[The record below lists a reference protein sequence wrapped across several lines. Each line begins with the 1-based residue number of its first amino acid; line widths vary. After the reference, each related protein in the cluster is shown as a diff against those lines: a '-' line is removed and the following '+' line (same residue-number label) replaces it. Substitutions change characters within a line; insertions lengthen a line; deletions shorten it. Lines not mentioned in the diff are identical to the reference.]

1 MKAILGPHLNRLS
14 GSDGRIGGLVYTWAL
29 GMQCI
34 RLHVMPAQPQSADQV
49 LIRSY
54 LTAAA
59 QAFGSLTASERAA
72 WETYANL
79 NIKSHMGLP
88 YSLYAINAYIQVNS
102 YRQIDAQAITDAAP
116 TALAGFSSSVI
127 ATLGYVTGT
136 TIFSFDVTHNGTN
149 GVGYWA
155 VYQTPVLASA
165 QRAARPSDY
174 RLADSVATGSIV
186 GVTTSPQTIEITT
199 PKYVPANNDWM
210 AVKVVPLSDDYAPGT
225 ETTFRGQVTV
235 T

>member
-1 MKAILGPHLNRLS
+1 MKAILGPEFNRLS
-14 GSDGRIGGLVYTWAL
+14 GSDGRIGGFVFTWAL
-29 GMQCI
+29 GMQVL

-59 QAFGSLTASERAA
+59 QAFGSLTAAERAQ

-79 NIKSHMGLP
+79 NVKSHMGLP
-88 YSLYAINAYIQVNS
+88 YTLYAINAYIQVNS
-102 YRQIDAQAITDAAP
+102 YRQINGQAISDVAP
-116 TALAGFSSSVI
+116 TSLAGFSASVI
-127 ATLGYVTGT
+127 ATLGYVVGT
-136 TIFSFDVTHNGTN
+136 TTYSFDVTHNGVATE
-149 GVGYWA
+149 GFWV

-174 RLADSVATGSIV
+174 RLIDSVSADSIVAV
-186 GVTTSPQTIEITT
+186 AASPQTISITT
-199 PKYVPANNDWM
+199 PKYVPTDTDWQ
-210 AVKVVPLSDDYAPGT
+210 AVRVVPLNDEYAPGT
-225 ETTFRGQVTV
+225 PTTFRGQVTV